1 MIALI
6 PWSLA
11 RVINFIVEVVP
22 NIGVVRRE
30 VIQIANPPFGEQ
42 NRVTGESPKYLGITW
57 DSTGSSVFFLN

>member
-11 RVINFIVEVVP
+11 RVINFIVDVVP

-30 VIQIANPPFGEQ
+30 NIQIANPPFGER
-42 NRVTGESPKYLGITW
+42 NRVTGESPEYIGKMW
-57 DSTGSSVFFLN
+57 NSTGSPVLFLN